1 MDLGALIALLKL
13 VQDAEMA
20 PTKTTVSDYQIGD
33 YCPTQGKRL
42 TINQTCVNNR
52 IQPRLK

>member
-1 MDLGALIALLKL
+1 MNLGALIALLKL
-13 VQDAEMA
+13 AQDAEIA
-20 PTKTTVSDYQIGD
+20 QPKTTVSDYQIGD

-42 TINQTCVNNR
+42 TINQSCINNR

>member
-1 MDLGALIALLKL
+1 MDLGSLIALLKL
-13 VQDAEMA
+13 AQDAEMA

-52 IQPRLK
+52 IQPRLE

>member
-1 MDLGALIALLKL
+1 MNLGALIALAKL

-33 YCPTQGKRL
+33 YCPTEGKRL
-42 TINQTCVNNR
+42 TVNQTCVNNR

>member
-1 MDLGALIALLKL
+1 MDLGSLIALLKL

-42 TINQTCVNNR
+42 TINQSCINNR